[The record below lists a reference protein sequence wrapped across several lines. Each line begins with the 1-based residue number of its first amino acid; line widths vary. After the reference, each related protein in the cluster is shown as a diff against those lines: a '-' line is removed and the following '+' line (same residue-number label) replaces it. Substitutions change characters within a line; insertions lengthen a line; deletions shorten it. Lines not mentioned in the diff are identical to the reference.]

1 MKFSAI
7 FQLKSENTAL
17 SSDSKEM
24 VTMYSSRLYLNW
36 TVLTIPR
43 SLTLAVQKVLKD
55 DGWMIEIGT

>member
-55 DGWMIEIGT
+55 DG